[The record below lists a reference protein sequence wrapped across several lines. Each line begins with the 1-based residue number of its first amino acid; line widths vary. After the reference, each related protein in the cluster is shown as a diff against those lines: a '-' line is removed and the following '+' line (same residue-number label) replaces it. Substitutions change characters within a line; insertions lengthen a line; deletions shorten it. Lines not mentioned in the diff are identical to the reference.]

1 MFHWKKF
8 IFFLVIYT
16 LFAVKVSA
24 LDRNIPTNPNELSKK
39 IESLRWVNGP
49 KAITFDSA
57 NAKINVRSGSGYL
70 SGEDARQ
77 YMYWVNGTEY
87 KNVEH
92 LIETTNATYTY
103 SFYKVGKV
111 PNDFKDLNADQLLKS
126 MIDSLPTQNSK
137 RAQAGL
143 ATATNIKWFQKPF
156 FDEKNHAAF
165 YSYAVDWSDA
175 SKTVQSSVLLLGRA
189 GYTSVTVMV
198 DAKSYSRENI
208 ILAIDTFGYNKEQE
222 YTAWRQGD
230 LVAAAGVAGL
240 VAASAGGKAVVAAS
254 KGLWK
259 SILAGIVALGAL
271 IVGFFSKKK

>member
-1 MFHWKKF
+1 MNKIILFLIVF
-8 IFFLVIYT
+8 TFFPAKS
-16 LFAVKVSA
+16 FAIDK
-24 LDRNIPTNPNELSKK
+24 NIPTNQKELSKK
-39 IESLRWVNGP
+39 IDSLGWVNGP
-49 KAITFDSA
+49 KTITFDSA
-57 NAKINVRSGSGYL
+57 NAKINVRSGNGYL

-259 SILAGIVALGAL
+259 IILAGIVALGAF
-271 IVGFFSKKK
+271 IFGFFSRKK